1 SSVTV
6 LDQAGAVVSG
16 LLALGKV
23 QGRLLGYTQSK
34 IYDLS
39 EAENRWID
47 RGRATSWR
55 VRKRAIV
62 SADPSSNMVGSG
74 DMAVLG
80 SYRCYAYDIYTPG
93 TGINTRSTTYFTLV
107 DADGAR
113 IASNQ
118 QLATLDAADPRTSGV
133 KVVAHGVRFYIVFYD
148 YSTAATLKTFVIDTT
163 SATTIAT

>member
-1 SSVTV
+1 MAAKGAKYRPIQFESIPYPLVGGVDTKYSGVMLPAPKLQVAENVESSFTGSLQRRAGRSSVTV

-62 SADPSSNMVGSG
+62 SADTSSNMVGSG

-93 TGINTRSTTYFTLV
+93 TG
-107 DADGAR
+107 
-113 IASNQ
+113 
-118 QLATLDAADPRTSGV
+118 
-133 KVVAHGVRFYIVFYD
+133 
-148 YSTAATLKTFVIDTT
+148 
-163 SATTIAT
+163 